1 MLRVF
6 RVFVCLCIFFDVK
19 IVNYYQSYCKNV
31 QNSSNPFSYL
41 IWTAEKGR
49 SWHWHTA
56 FNRRKKQPDTID
68 YVVGRGF
75 RISFPV
81 SSHDILK
88 SLSTCRV
95 RDVSICGAITNL
107 WMPITKSDTVH
118 WRQTKDEKEIAK
130 IREKKQQKLEE
141 TNPNWRKSKYSQT
154 KVRWNLG

>member
-1 MLRVF
+1 MNSSFVRLYDVAGF
-6 RVFVCLCIFFDVK
+6 SSVCVFVCIFFVVVK

-56 FNRRKKQPDTID
+56 FNRRKEQPDTID

-118 WRQTKDEKEIAK
+118 WCQTKDEKEIAK
-130 IREKKQQKLEE
+130 IREKKCQ
-141 TNPNWRKSKYSQT
+141 N
-154 KVRWNLG
+154 